1 MLYKLQEEAI
11 MKLFFT
17 LTMTALMSFSSFAG
31 QCELQCA
38 GENLRC
44 VKYASSDR
52 DYGMCD
58 FAFKVCQRD
67 CRGGGSVFNL
77 KSNLKNEDID
87 FLQESL
93 EDMREMNNAQT
104 YY

>member
-1 MLYKLQEEAI
+1 

-44 VKYASSDR
+44 VKYAKSDR

-58 FAFKVCQRD
+58 FALRVCQKG
-67 CRGGGSVFNL
+67 CTGGGGSVFNFS
-77 KSNLKNEDID
+77 SNLKNEDID
-87 FLQESL
+87 FLQDSL
-93 EDMREMNNAQT
+93 ENMRDFDNTQT
-104 YY
+104 EF